1 LAKKFSTYH
10 TGAVKTILNL
20 APPVGSYTR
29 PPAGAHIFY
38 TFDAK
43 NRYFSIDF
51 TVKFGLYLKFYS
63 KIDN

>member
-1 LAKKFSTYH
+1 
-10 TGAVKTILNL
+10 L